1 LTIWVPYFALEI
13 ICFASTVFLMYF
25 INKVFLFRFPP
36 VALFM
41 VVILAVVV
49 TVDETG
55 LLALDTVVVLLAA
68 DTEPA
73 DNKAKQS
80 SIKTI
85 ETFLNINSPFS
96 EYK

>member
-1 LTIWVPYFALEI
+1 
-13 ICFASTVFLMYF
+13 MYF

>member
-1 LTIWVPYFALEI
+1 
-13 ICFASTVFLMYF
+13 
-25 INKVFLFRFPP
+25 
-36 VALFM
+36 M
-41 VVILAVVV
+41 VVILAMVV
-49 TVDETG
+49 TVDETV

-68 DTEPA
+68 DTEPT

-96 EYK
+96 AYK